1 MKTGTMFACA
11 AALFA
16 LAAGVRD
23 AGAQTPCTTSRAVID
38 SARDD
43 VLTILGSQGRLVTE
57 LRQEQG
63 LDPDKLAPI
72 TVTDRAVCARM
83 APAFN
88 RVIPPGIEYAVLK
101 VGPLYYARDPDQHR
115 STGVFTD
122 SAFRVVMR
130 LGAEVPEP
138 RRRP

>member
-1 MKTGTMFACA
+1 MKRILMAC
-11 AALFA
+11 L
-16 LAAGVRD
+16 VV
-23 AGAQTPCTTSRAVID
+23 AGATSVATTANAQAPCSARRAVVD

-43 VLTILGSQGRLVTE
+43 VLTVLGGDSKLVKE
-57 LRQEQG
+57 LRDEQG
-63 LDPDKLAPI
+63 MKREEIKPT
-72 TVTDRAVCARM
+72 TVKDRYVCAHM

-88 RVIPPGIEYAVLK
+88 RMIPPGVEFAVLK
-101 VGPLYYARDPDQHR
+101 VGPLYYARDPDQKR

-122 SAFRVVMR
+122 STFKVVMR